1 MFIAENGVMPKQ
13 TTVASANICHC
24 CVRPAGSMRDSE
36 EDFQLIYAS
45 DASVKD
51 VQALRGIAIRWVAST
66 RLENCLASKG
76 ELASFKEGRT
86 RID

>member
-1 MFIAENGVMPKQ
+1 
-13 TTVASANICHC
+13 
-24 CVRPAGSMRDSE
+24 MRD

-45 DASVKD
+45 EARVKD

-66 RLENCLASKG
+66 RLENCLANKG
-76 ELASFKEGRT
+76 RLASFKEGTT

>member
-1 MFIAENGVMPKQ
+1 MFIAEKGVIPKQ
-13 TTVASANICHC
+13 TTDANANIYHY
-24 CVRPAGSMRDSE
+24 CVRPAGSMRSE

-45 DASVKD
+45 EASVKD

-66 RLENCLASKG
+66 RLENCLANKG